1 MLLPI
6 RIWLRIRFWRDLYLK
21 IHKEKK
27 AKIEALV
34 TVAALQLDPSEPD
47 TAEGQFA
54 LKELRE
60 LMITT
65 EKKGTN
71 DPAAD
76 IVARRHY
83 KMHEKNRKA
92 ARPGVK
98 SVGDNQQAESGSI
111 PQKAMSSEEDAE
123 LGNVKSTPMPRK
135 KQGKKAWTQSKKT
148 LKRSNQKEGK
158 RLLKQKAILAEQ
170 QLAEPQI
177 KSQELRELSADD
189 KPVALTQP
197 QSINSVKSHP
207 NPLFSDSPELQSPTE
222 SAGFHTPAQSP
233 RLTSTSDSIIL
244 STGDGYIFSAGET
257 ESPSQ
262 PGKKQSTSCSHI
274 LSDLAFVPTDRL
286 TTFSEA
292 EEPDSD
298 ATLAEN
304 IPLPDNTLAG
314 NIFLLEDTLAENI
327 LFLEEILPE
336 NIPLPADTLPGHI
349 VPPADTPERNTDI
362 PPDAIDQPE
371 ETSRQNTSS
380 EDTPPEDTPRRGSHE
395 LSFPVRTISSPT
407 EIVTPKAFTPTDRS
421 HNLRTQ
427 QIP

>member
-1 MLLPI
+1 MLLPV

-54 LKELRE
+54 LKELQE

-65 EKKGTN
+65 EKKATN

-76 IVARRHY
+76 VVARRHY

-98 SVGDNQQAESGSI
+98 GVGDNQRAESGSI
-111 PQKAMSSEEDAE
+111 LEKAMSSEEDAE

-135 KQGKKAWTQSKKT
+135 KRGKKAWTQSKKT
-148 LKRSNQKEGK
+148 LKRFNQKEGK

-170 QLAEPQI
+170 QLAEPQV

-189 KPVALTQP
+189 KPVVSTHP
-197 QSINSVKSHP
+197 QSITSVKSHP
-207 NPLFSDSPELQSPTE
+207 NPLFSDSPEPQSPTE
-222 SAGFHTPAQSP
+222 SAGFHTPSQSP
-233 RLTSTSDSIIL
+233 RLTSTSDSRIL

-257 ESPSQ
+257 EPSH
-262 PGKKQSTSCSHI
+262 PGKKQSTSRSHI
-274 LSDLAFVPTDRL
+274 LSDLAFVQTDRL
-286 TTFSEA
+286 TTSSEA

-304 IPLPDNTLAG
+304 IPLPDDTLAD

-327 LFLEEILPE
+327 LLLEKILPE
-336 NIPLPADTLPGHI
+336 NIPLPADTLPGYI
-349 VPPADTPERNTDI
+349 VLPADTPERNTDI

-371 ETSRQNTSS
+371 ETPRQNISS
-380 EDTPPEDTPRRGSHE
+380 EDTPPKDTPRGGSHE
-395 LSFPVRTISSPT
+395 LSLPVRTISSPT
-407 EIVTPKAFTPTDRS
+407 EIVTPKALTPTDRS